1 MMLRCTFFPPSATT
15 TSFDAARPAKNRR
28 FVCRNVERM
37 KRTPAWLF
45 VAAAMVQLAGLGLC
59 VWAMERHLSDAD
71 DATPRPAL
79 APPPSAPPLVPTAA
93 AEPPPGAELPSFV
106 AQSAGAEI
114 LQGATGGRSV
124 LFACYPDGKIR
135 FVDVDG
141 SCYEGQAENG
151 RTRLREIGG
160 MRAITVRLA
169 VASDGRREATF
180 TGGQHD
186 DATIALEQSV
196 ARINV

>member
-1 MMLRCTFFPPSATT
+1 
-15 TSFDAARPAKNRR
+15 
-28 FVCRNVERM
+28 
-37 KRTPAWLF
+37 
-45 VAAAMVQLAGLGLC
+45 MVQLAGLGLC

-79 APPPSAPPLVPTAA
+79 APPPSAPPLVP
-93 AEPPPGAELPSFV
+93 AEPP
-106 AQSAGAEI
+106 QAEI
-114 LQGATGGRSV
+114 LQGATGGRSL

-160 MRAITVRLA
+160 MRAITVRLG

-196 ARINV
+196 ARVNV